1 NCTFHQLKIIEK
13 KYSFSL
19 STPLKDFYEEQLNII
34 FEGSQDIISV
44 PVSYNKWNV
53 KTYQIVYEGI
63 FKQLEEKHEKSGKDD
78 FDSFRSLKTCPVCEG
93 ANLKK
98 EALHFKIDNKNIS
111 E

>member
-1 NCTFHQLKIIEK
+1 DW
-13 KYSFSL
+13 SFRRVLFRS
-19 STPLKDFYEEQLNII
+19 I
-34 FEGSQDIISV
+34 FEGSPDIISV

-63 FKQLEEKHEKSGKDD
+63 FKQLEEEHEKAGKDD

-93 ANLKK
+93 AKLKK

-111 E
+111 ELAEMDISALDGWFSGIESRL